1 MDWPWYIGASLA
13 GMVGVSLLAWSL
25 FADRSRGRLRCPRCW
40 YQIAPRVETLPITC
54 PECGRSVA
62 KFSHLRRTHRRWR
75 WALVAVC
82 TCVIAPALGAAPAVR
97 RSGWAR
103 YAPTTVLILAYSH
116 ADSPADEVIKQLDSR
131 FKINENWGVV
141 ESVNLRPWQ
150 ETLLAK
156 QCAAVLRDE
165 SAGKKMRNHALGLL
179 VALGPRALPAIDE
192 LIATIE
198 ANGEYEMYSALRAIQ
213 AIAPQ
218 GRRAIPALIAV
229 LTRPGAQDE
238 YYTDT
243 AVDALGAYIP
253 APAEAVEPLLD
264 LMQREMRTYSS
275 ESLKDS
281 IVRTLGRIGPEAIAA
296 LPYLFEQI
304 KDTAPL
310 TRAVHV
316 ESIGL
321 IDPLHAESRRLIFDG
336 LLHAEVH
343 VRAASAEITRRHP
356 QLLGPSLERLTTDLQ
371 SESSAVRLAAARA
384 LSSLGPGA
392 APARDLLVVA
402 CADENR
408 SVRLFA
414 VEALWSLAE
423 TEPTA
428 AARLQSLAVDPDVV
442 VARAARR
449 RLPR

>member
-1 MDWPWYIGASLA
+1 MDWAWYIGASLA
-13 GMVGVSLLAWSL
+13 GMIGVSLLPWSL

-54 PECGRSVA
+54 PECGRCVA
-62 KFSHLRRTHRRWR
+62 KMHHLRRTHRRWR
-75 WALVAVC
+75 WALVAVF
-82 TCVIAPALGAAPAVR
+82 TCVIASALGAAPAVR

-103 YAPTTVLILAYSH
+103 YAPTTVLILVYSH
-116 ADSPADEVIKQLDSR
+116 ADSPGDEVIKQLDRR
-131 FKINENWGVV
+131 FKVNENWGVV

-243 AVDALGAYIP
+243 AVEALGAYVP
-253 APAEAVEPLLD
+253 APPEAVVPLID
-264 LMQREMRTYSS
+264 LFQRKMGEYSS
-275 ESLKDS
+275 ESLKDT

-296 LPYLFEQI
+296 LPYLFERL
-304 KDTAPL
+304 AGASPL
-310 TRAVHV
+310 VRAACI
-316 ESIGL
+316 ESIGG
-321 IDPLHAESRRLIFDG
+321 IDALHPESRRHILDG
-336 LLHAEVH
+336 LLDPEVH
-343 VRAASAEITRRHP
+343 IRSVAAEITRRHP
-356 QLLGPSLERLTTDLQ
+356 ELLSPSLERLMSDLQ
-371 SESSAVRLAAARA
+371 SESGPVRLAAVR
-384 LSSLGPGA
+384 SLATLGAQA
-392 APARDLLVVA
+392 APARSRLEAA
-402 CADENR
+402 CRDESR
-408 SVRLFA
+408 SVRLLA
-414 VEALWSLAE
+414 LEALARIAE
-423 TEPTA
+423 GGSGRSDLLEALT
-428 AARLQSLAVDPDVV
+428 RDDDPV

-449 RLPR
+449 RIPG